1 MSTKNLKVL
10 ITGASGLLGRQVFKY
25 LEDKT
30 LQLQYPVD
38 NVENYV
44 FECLGL
50 CHSRIKNK
58 LRPIDLNKFD
68 QVENLIQEFKVI
80 RVA

>member
-10 ITGASGLLGRQVFKY
+10 ITGASGLLGRQVLKY
-25 LEDKT
+25 LEDKN
-30 LQLQYPVD
+30 LQLKYPVD

-50 CHSRIKNK
+50 CYSRIKNN
-58 LRPIDLNKFD
+58 LHPIDLNKFD
-68 QVENLIQEFKVI
+68 QVDNLIQEFKVI
-80 RVA
+80 T